1 MNNLQ
6 INIENYLEYCR
17 TQKRLDSKTIK
28 AYCIDLHQ
36 FSEQIWITEAS
47 ELTVP
52 LLETYIAKLHQQ
64 YAPKTVKRKIASLK
78 ALFHHLEYKEIILHN
93 PFAKL
98 QLRFREP
105 IILPKTIPLTTIEVL
120 INTIYEQYYNASSNY
135 RKKASLRDIAVI
147 ELLFATGI
155 RISELCTIPYQNIDL
170 QNNVIIING
179 KGSKER
185 LLHICDEH
193 VIIYIY
199 KRHKTSKS
207 LLWQFHF
214 QQTLDILLLM

>member
-28 AYCIDLHQ
+28 AYCIDLHH

-52 LLETYIAKLHQQ
+52 LLETFIAKLHQQ
-64 YAPKTVKRKIASLK
+64 YATPPIKRKIASLK

-120 INTIYEQYYNASSNY
+120 INTIYKQYYNASSNY

-147 ELLFATGI
+147 ELLFAT
-155 RISELCTIPYQNIDL
+155 
-170 QNNVIIING
+170 
-179 KGSKER
+179 
-185 LLHICDEH
+185 
-193 VIIYIY
+193 
-199 KRHKTSKS
+199 
-207 LLWQFHF
+207 
-214 QQTLDILLLM
+214 